1 MTGICSILPPLTAP
15 WTSTISCIPLIPRPA
30 LPPANPDYAGDYDEN
45 LDRNASQLYDQ
56 IVGLYIVPAGSQTD
70 VPTDTAQAIELS
82 AETLELLCGGTATL
96 TADVY
101 PWTLTD
107 QTVTWSSSN
116 EAVATVHDGTVT
128 ATGAG
133 TATITAT
140 TRAKPNLSASCTI
153 TVDRVPDIRFSG
165 LIYGA
170 DNIPVWAGL
179 PAAIPEI
186 TPLWD
191 KATVMSQAVSWMRP
205 FMSMTT

>member
-1 MTGICSILPPLTAP
+1 M
-15 WTSTISCIPLIPRPA
+15 
-30 LPPANPDYAGDYDEN
+30 
-45 LDRNASQLYDQ
+45 
-56 IVGLYIVPAGSQTD
+56 
-70 VPTDTAQAIELS
+70 PTDTAQAIELS

-170 DNIPVWAGL
+170 DNIPVWAEFTSSNPGDYTIVGQCSC
-179 PAAIPEI
+179 AI
-186 TPLWD
+186 
-191 KATVMSQAVSWMRP
+191 K
-205 FMSMTT
+205 